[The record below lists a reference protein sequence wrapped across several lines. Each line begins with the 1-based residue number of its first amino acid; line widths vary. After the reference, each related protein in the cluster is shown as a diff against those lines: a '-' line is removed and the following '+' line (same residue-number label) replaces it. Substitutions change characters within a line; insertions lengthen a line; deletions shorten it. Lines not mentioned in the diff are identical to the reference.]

1 MNAERIL
8 QVLRAPQVTEK
19 ASLVNAEAGQHV
31 FKVATDATKDE
42 IKLAV
47 ESLFKVN
54 VEQVRVLNVKPKLKR
69 FRAREG
75 ARKAWKKAYVKL
87 AAGQTIDYGVN
98 A

>member
-8 QVLRAPQVTEK
+8 QILRSPQVTEK
-19 ASLVNAEAGQHV
+19 ASLVNADFGQHV
-31 FKVATDATKDE
+31 FKVATDATKEE

-47 ESLFKVN
+47 ESLFKVS

-69 FRAREG
+69 FRAKDG
-75 ARKAWKKAYVKL
+75 SRKAWKKAYVKL
-87 AAGQTIDYGVN
+87 ASGQTIDYGVG

>member
-8 QVLRAPQVTEK
+8 QILRAPQVTEK
-19 ASLVNAEAGQHV
+19 ASLVNADFGQHV
-31 FKVATDATKDE
+31 FKVATDATKEE
-42 IKLAV
+42 IKVAV

-69 FRAREG
+69 FRAKGG
-75 ARKAWKKAYVKL
+75 ARKGWKKAYVKL
-87 AAGQTIDYGVN
+87 AEGQTIDYGVG